1 MKKLLSIVVLC
12 LLLSGN
18 SNACEKED
26 FTKYISAG
34 KNKCIAI
41 LNLGKIEKGK
51 KNLIVFLHGDG
62 SPNSP
67 RPGIPKKSQIRFAKE
82 LLILYV

>member
-1 MKKLLSIVVLC
+1 MKKLLGIVVLG

-26 FTKYISAG
+26 FIKYISAG

-51 KNLIVFLHGDG
+51 KNLIVFGLT
-62 SPNSP
+62 
-67 RPGIPKKSQIRFAKE
+67 
-82 LLILYV
+82 LLLWLSFLNNCDLIFNDF

>member
-1 MKKLLSIVVLC
+1 MKKLLGIVVLG

-26 FTKYISAG
+26 FIKYVSAG

-41 LNLGKIEKGK
+41 VKNGNINLSNPIIARTRAYSHFIFVLHIPYCGRH
-51 KNLIVFLHGDG
+51 KN
-62 SPNSP
+62 
-67 RPGIPKKSQIRFAKE
+67 A
-82 LLILYV
+82 

>member
-1 MKKLLSIVVLC
+1 MVIG

-26 FTKYISAG
+26 FIKYISAG

-51 KNLIVFLHGDG
+51 KT
-62 SPNSP
+62 
-67 RPGIPKKSQIRFAKE
+67 
-82 LLILYV
+82 